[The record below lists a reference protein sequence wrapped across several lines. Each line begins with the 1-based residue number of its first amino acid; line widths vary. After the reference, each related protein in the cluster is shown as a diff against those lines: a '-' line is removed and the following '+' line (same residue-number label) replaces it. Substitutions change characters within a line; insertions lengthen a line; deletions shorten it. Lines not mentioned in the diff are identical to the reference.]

1 MSLPPDGAELL
12 YSESAIERTL
22 DRLAVQID
30 LDLAGTDVVCV
41 CVLRGGMPFTWDVMR
56 RLKMSISLE
65 FMRVRRYRGQVGNE
79 PQILGPLPENLTG
92 RTVLLLDDILDY
104 GVTLKFLKEQ
114 LSTFAKEVRIAV
126 LIQKTVSQP
135 PAIAADY
142 VGLFAPDQ
150 FLIGRGMDLDGR
162 YRDLPAIYA
171 VP

>member
-56 RLKMSISLE
+56 RLKMSISLK